1 MKALAAILFLIAAA
15 VIILPQAPTSE
26 VLDTEEIEVVKEV
39 DPAPSEEEHMES
51 WRRAFRYLKKD
62 DRFEVS
68 VQTPASSKI
77 PPAMSKPL
85 SPDAPMLAI
94 VVDDC
99 GGNLTMAEE
108 LLDLELPL
116 TLAIIPHLRYS
127 ESTAALAALRGVPY
141 LVHVPMQALGDP
153 DGMAGKGRLY
163 AIGVG
168 MNENTIKEAL
178 FQQIDAYPD
187 AFGIN
192 NHRGSRATSDARTM
206 GVVMEA
212 LKGRSLVFLDSNTTP
227 KTVAYRTAQ
236 EAGLR
241 TTKNEYF
248 LDNQSD
254 RAYVAS
260 RVLVAAAGAA
270 KRGRAVAICHLRP
283 ETLAYLKTASS
294 AAIEREHGVRLVTLP
309 EYMEYLER
317 SKGDDDCDDGDKK
330 N

>member
-1 MKALAAILFLIAAA
+1 MDI
-15 VIILPQAPTSE
+15 
-26 VLDTEEIEVVKEV
+26 EEIVIAEEA
-39 DPAPSEEEHMES
+39 DPEPSGDEHAES

-62 DRFEVS
+62 DRFEVPMKAPDPS
-68 VQTPASSKI
+68 GTAGVVS
-77 PPAMSKPL
+77 MPL
-85 SPDAPMLAI
+85 SPDVPMLAI

-99 GGNLTMAEE
+99 GGNLLMAEE

-116 TLAIIPHLRYS
+116 TLAIIPHLKYS
-127 ESTAALAALRGVPY
+127 ESTAALAALRSVPY

-153 DGMAGKGRLY
+153 DGMAGRQRLY

-168 MNENTIKEAL
+168 MNESAIRTAL
-178 FQQIDAYPD
+178 FEQIDAYPD

-192 NHRGSRATSDARTM
+192 NHRGSRATSDGRTM

-212 LKGRSLVFLDSNTTP
+212 LKGRNLFFLDSNTTP
-227 KTVAYRTAQ
+227 KTVAHRTAQ

-241 TTKNEYF
+241 TTRNEYF

-260 RVLVAAAGAA
+260 RVLVALTGAA

-283 ETLAYLKTASS
+283 ETLAYLKTVSP

-309 EYMEYLER
+309 EYMERMKSEGR
-317 SKGDDDCDDGDKK
+317 R
-330 N
+330 